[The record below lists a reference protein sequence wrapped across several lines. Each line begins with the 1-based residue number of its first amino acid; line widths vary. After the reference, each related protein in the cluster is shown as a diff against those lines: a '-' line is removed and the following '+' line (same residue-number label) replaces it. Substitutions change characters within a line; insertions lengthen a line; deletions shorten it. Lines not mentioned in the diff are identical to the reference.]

1 MIMRIT
7 IKVMICQEDLRQIVF
22 FLHFSRLKLIKLQRS
37 QGSLPQA
44 IEIWQRERETAR
56 KLQFSSLEGNHC
68 KVFCAKQHPPSPSN
82 HCFFHVHVLCPSSHW
97 PFLPPPWQQPLFTSR
112 AGPTSIPLFINLH
125 SPCPTLV
132 IRLSFL
138 WMFQFCRYD
147 KMRKSKMWRKKCPM
161 CEILQLNCPPHW
173 HHIDCNLC
181 QVWREGCPVPNSPTH
196 SC

>member
-1 MIMRIT
+1 MLT
-7 IKVMICQEDLRQIVF
+7 PVF
-22 FLHFSRLKLIKLQRS
+22 CNASRN
-37 QGSLPQA
+37 
-44 IEIWQRERETAR
+44 RERETAR

-82 HCFFHVHVLCPSSHW
+82 YCFFQSQKSKHANRHVHVLCPSSHW

-147 KMRKSKMWRKKCPM
+147 KMRKCKMWRKKMTYVWNSAVELPTTP
-161 CEILQLNCPPHW
+161 LAPHR
-173 HHIDCNLC
+173 L
-181 QVWREGCPVPNSPTH
+181 
-196 SC
+196 